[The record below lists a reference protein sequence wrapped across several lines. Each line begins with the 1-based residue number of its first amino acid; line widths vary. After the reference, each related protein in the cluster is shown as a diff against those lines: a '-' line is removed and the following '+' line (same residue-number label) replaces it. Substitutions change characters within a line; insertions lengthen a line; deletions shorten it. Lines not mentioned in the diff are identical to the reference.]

1 MVRFQRRNR
10 PWLVVAFNF
19 FARMPKLVG
28 MAQLSRPYQIALGVL
43 ALFAVVWVIA
53 LRPHSTNSSGASS
66 SPAATPT
73 LPAKPAAPANGS
85 GSATSKTS
93 STYHGSAPGVQG
105 LTRAIAK
112 AHGAVSTSEQN
123 AKQLTEHSAQ
133 ASSTASPS
141 SSSSSSSSAQSSAPA
156 AKAPSAPTGT
166 AKHPSS
172 TSHGIKAQSGAG
184 RTPARQA
191 LVERALKEGKPAV
204 ILFWSKSGA
213 DDVAVHDELLLLEAI
228 HHMIKPIA
236 HNPVVR
242 ERLVREGFEL
252 TKPFAAFEAS
262 SKQVSS
268 FGTITR
274 GVQIYGTPTI
284 LIVAKGGKTTVITGL
299 TDAFAIEQAID
310 EARHP

>member
-1 MVRFQRRNR
+1 
-10 PWLVVAFNF
+10 
-19 FARMPKLVG
+19 

-43 ALFAVVWVIA
+43 ALLAVVWVIA
-53 LRPHSTNSSGASS
+53 LRPHSTNSSGAGS

-93 STYHGSAPGVQG
+93 SIYHGSAPGVQG

-123 AKQLTEHSAQ
+123 AKQLTERSAQ
-133 ASSTASPS
+133 ASSTANPS
-141 SSSSSSSSAQSSAPA
+141 SSSSSSPSSSAQSSAPA
-156 AKAPSAPTGT
+156 AKTPSAATG
-166 AKHPSS
+166 APKQSS

-191 LVERALKEGKPAV
+191 LVERALEEGKPAV

-213 DDVAVHDELLLLEAI
+213 DDVVVHDELLRLEAI

-236 HNPVVR
+236 NVPVVR
-242 ERLVREGFEL
+242 EQLAREGFEL
-252 TKPFAAFEAS
+252 TKPFASFEAS
-262 SKQVSS
+262 SKQVSA
-268 FGTITR
+268 FGTITQ
-274 GVQIYGTPTI
+274 GVQIYSTPTI

-310 EARHP
+310 EARHPSSS